1 MQMKIGK
8 IGEKNK
14 QHGFKKLRTVNEV
27 IMKKATGRSALMI
40 SGSEAR
46 CSNY

>member
-8 IGEKNK
+8 IGKKNQ
-14 QHGFKKLRTVNEV
+14 QHGFKKLVNEV
-27 IMKKATGRSALMI
+27 IMKKATGGSALMI

-46 CSNY
+46 CII